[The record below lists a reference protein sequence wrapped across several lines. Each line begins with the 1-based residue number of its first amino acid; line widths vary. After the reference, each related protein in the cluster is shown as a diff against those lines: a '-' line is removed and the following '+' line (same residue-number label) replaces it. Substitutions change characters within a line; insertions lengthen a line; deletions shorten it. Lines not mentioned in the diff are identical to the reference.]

1 MDDHLEMEDIREREE
16 NGGSEG
22 DEEGGGGDLL
32 DHGGEGEEGRG
43 RGEESPP
50 TGVLSPL
57 ISPPPSS
64 SGAADEDTSLGIN
77 SIYLVGLFVQR
88 LSPAKVE
95 RQKTCAARLVAQES
109 LQQARQEEN
118 TLLQTLH
125 QARKHESHLKQEIS
139 SIGARVAAIKAA
151 KEQSDGDVT
160 TLERALHNTAWDRAN
175 LEKDKMAQDVLV
187 ERLMASLER
196 ERTTLT
202 SLDQASAEVAE
213 LTEALQQRA
222 RLQQDELQ
230 QLELEAVGV
239 RRAWEANVLVL
250 ERRSQEQSEAQ
261 QHLQQLLAQ
270 HAGLRTELYNTRKAV
285 REMQMKHEAHSV
297 RLLYHEREVT
307 TRRIR
312 LATVRDESHQLAE
325 RHEGL
330 ANVVEHLEAQHR
342 QLLKEAHEETRRLE
356 GVYRRLRSATE
367 RHRRLEDLALDK
379 VGEHTAISKS
389 ADNIRRRIKEIRQK
403 CRNLEDELI
412 ERERSAAD
420 AALKASDGRAAVLA
434 QTANRDA
441 AKLVVEKLDADIV
454 RLESDLRRG
463 QEKIS
468 ANQCAVDRI
477 NKDLVKAL
485 EIAGGSEAPPA
496 EREERRLRTLL
507 RDREAEKT
515 ALEEEAL
522 TVQRHLLEAQQN
534 RERLVQNLTRLN
546 QELNILR
553 SRLTRLE
560 GNVETERN
568 GLRDA
573 VKTQQRLHSAVATL
587 DARLHQEKTARET
600 LSRESDA
607 SETQLMAKLK
617 ELNEEANKREKE
629 MMNLRKTK
637 EEVEGKVLDASRIRT
652 EWERNLVEI
661 KDARDALRKETGTE
675 GDLHAMKT
683 EINRMQARWRALE
696 ATQKELAS
704 QLEQSVSV
712 EAALKGRAMAT
723 IGKLRRD
730 PNSAK
735 ATRLMHQDILKRKIT
750 KSKRHLSEIQS
761 ATESAKQERSRLEE
775 ECNRKERLYAQN
787 VRLLQEAAQHLEE
800 KLVKKQEEQL
810 RLQEQRARL
819 RHLTA
824 VKEGRYKTLAAPSDE
839 AQLSLKARLVAR
851 AQAYTGIITQL
862 EAGYPQLELKLKN
875 IKFLLHNFLEG

>member
-16 NGGSEG
+16 NGGDDG
-22 DEEGGGGDLL
+22 DEEGEGEGGGGKGDLP
-32 DHGGEGEEGRG
+32 DH
-43 RGEESPP
+43 GEESPP

-64 SGAADEDTSLGIN
+64 SGAAADEDMPLGIDP
-77 SIYLVGLFVQR
+77 SFLMGLFVQ
-88 LSPAKVE
+88 
-95 RQKTCAARLVAQES
+95 
-109 LQQARQEEN
+109 
-118 TLLQTLH
+118 
-125 QARKHESHLKQEIS
+125 ESHLKQEIS

-213 LTEALQQRA
+213 LTEALQDRA

-250 ERRSQEQSEAQ
+250 ERRSQEQSEAE

-270 HAGLRTELYNTRKAV
+270 HAGLRAELYNTRKAV

-330 ANVVEHLEAQHR
+330 ANVVEHLETQHR
-342 QLLKEAHEETRRLE
+342 QLLKEAQEETRRLE

-389 ADNIRRRIKEIRQK
+389 ADNVRRRIKEIRQK

-496 EREERRLRTLL
+496 REREAPLQDPLL

-617 ELNEEANKREKE
+617 ELNEEADKREKE

-637 EEVEGKVLDASRIRT
+637 EEVEGKVLEASRIRT

-723 IGKLRRD
+723 IDKLRRD

-735 ATRLMHQDILKRKIT
+735 ATRLMHQDILKRKII
-750 KSKRHLSEIQS
+750 KSKRHLSETQG
-761 ATESAKQERSRLEE
+761 ATESAKQERSRLED

-875 IKFLLHNFLEG
+875 IKYLLHNFLEG